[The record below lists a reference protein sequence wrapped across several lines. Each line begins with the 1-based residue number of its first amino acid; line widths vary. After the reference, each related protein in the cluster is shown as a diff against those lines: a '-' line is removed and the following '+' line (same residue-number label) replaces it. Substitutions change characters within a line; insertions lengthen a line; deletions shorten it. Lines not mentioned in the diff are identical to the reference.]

1 MTALRLDLASVAVFD
16 PVAMN
21 RNATRNVL
29 YSLGFREIE
38 SYATLDDMRRAMAT
52 RDFDLLVL
60 EAGAADDAAL
70 DVAARIR
77 RGELARNP
85 FMIVLVTTWSPDS
98 GLIRRALNC
107 GADDVLSRPYS
118 TSALSERMRTH
129 VLARKGFV
137 VTSDYVG
144 PDRRKA
150 GDRTGSAQVIE
161 VVNSLRLKAAEG
173 LSGLAAQAAVEGQVR
188 ENRAQVNLERMR
200 RAAFQIG
207 VIAGFVAQEARN
219 ADATGARRADLDKI
233 LATAQDLA
241 SLATAEKAE
250 QPLKTAQTI
259 IGVVKTALQGD
270 EIEKNVQ
277 LIGRLSVALQV
288 TLSPDRAEDECRAE
302 LDQTLERIRIRARRA

>member
-60 EAGAADDAAL
+60 EAGAPDDAAL

-241 SLATAEKAE
+241 SLATVEKAE

>member
-38 SYATLDDMRRAMAT
+38 SYASLDDMRRAMAT

-60 EAGAADDAAL
+60 EAVAADDAAL
-70 DVAARIR
+70 DIAARIR
-77 RGELARNP
+77 RGELSRNP
-85 FMIVLVTTWSPDS
+85 FMIVLITTWSPEA
-98 GLIRRALNC
+98 GLIRSALNC

-118 TSALSERMRTH
+118 TSALGERMRTH

-150 GDRTGSAQVIE
+150 GDRSGPAQAIE

-173 LSGLAAQAAVEGQVR
+173 LTGLAAQAAVEGQVR
-188 ENRAQVNLERMR
+188 ENRSQVNLERMR

-207 VIAGFVAQEARN
+207 VIAGFVAQEARS

-250 QPLKTAQTI
+250 QAFKTAQTI
-259 IGVVKTALQGD
+259 IGVVKTALLGD
-270 EIEKNVQ
+270 EIEKNAQ
-277 LIGRLSVALQV
+277 LVGRLSVALQV